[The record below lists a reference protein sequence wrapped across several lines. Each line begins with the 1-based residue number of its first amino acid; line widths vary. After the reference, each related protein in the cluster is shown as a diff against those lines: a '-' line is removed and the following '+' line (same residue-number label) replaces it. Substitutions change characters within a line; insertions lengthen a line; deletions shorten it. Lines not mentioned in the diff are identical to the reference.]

1 MKEINMRKY
10 NIFRVISITLIFLVI
25 KVSAFAQNS
34 TAEPDSLIQN
44 KIDAFGILPLEIN
57 TSTAAVSNVGSDK
70 LYRTTSSNLTNTLP
84 GLLSGMTLIQGT
96 GEVGNNNAQWLIRG
110 IGSYGNN
117 GFNAAKIF
125 VDGFE
130 VNSNYL
136 AYLSPVEIES
146 FSILKDAA
154 TLTAFGERGA
164 NGIIWIETKR
174 GKVGPSTVSA
184 QMRFGSQSAS
194 SINKPLDSYGYASL
208 YNQAISN
215 DNGTWTPF
223 YSQNQLS
230 DYMSGRGVNVDWYDE
245 VLRNSANYVDG
256 DVTFNGGSS
265 KARYNV
271 TLGYVDHLVLL
282 NFNNSDSTSNLRY
295 TRYNLRANLDFSMLD
310 IFEARVDLGG
320 RIEQRK
326 RPNIAVS
333 DLMSVLSRYPSNIYN
348 IYDDEAANHYSG
360 TAIHPNNPVGSIKGL
375 GWASN
380 QSRILQG
387 NFSLK
392 EKLDFITPGLYLQE
406 VFSFNAYT
414 LSTYSKTKN
423 YARYFNGATTTTDE
437 TTSIRASGYGS
448 AAMEDWK
455 QGKLTAGYDRVFG
468 KHAVSSSV
476 NLNISAFSGDGYFSY
491 KYNYLNYNGNVNY
504 NYDNRYIGQ
513 ISFSYFGNDSYA
525 PSNRWAFY
533 PAVSGA
539 WIVSNEDFMKDA
551 ESVDFMKVRASAGQ
565 SGFSDSNA
573 TGVLASFN
581 SNGRFLFKEYF
592 TSSYVGSFYTGATS
606 GTWQNTMV
614 PMFISNPDAHAEK
627 STKYNLGF
635 DLGLF
640 DKLTLIGDVYLDK
653 RTDILTLDNSLMDY
667 YGTNYYFSNIGK
679 MTSKGF
685 ELTGMWQDK
694 IGSFNYSLNGM
705 LSYNTNNID
714 YMAEVA
720 TAYEYNAK
728 TDRPFGTFLG
738 LEADG
743 FYDLSDFNSDGS
755 LVDGLPLPA
764 FGNVQPGDIKYVDLD
779 NNGVIDQN
787 DITKIGKSIYPE
799 WTYGF
804 GASAEFK
811 GFDFN
816 ILFQGIA
823 GASVNLLD
831 NWNQTVA
838 FVDNRTVYPLAENAW
853 AYYPEQ
859 NIDTR
864 SFAKYPRL
872 TTQSN
877 DNNYR
882 SSSFWIKDRD
892 FLKIRNIEL
901 GYDFGKNS
909 SLNMDNVEKLRIFV
923 SVVNPFTWSSLLKDY
938 NMDPES
944 IYGGYPTVKS
954 FNAGVSFTF

>member
-1 MKEINMRKY
+1 MRKY

-25 KVSAFAQNS
+25 KVSTFAQNY
-34 TAEPDSLIQN
+34 TAESDSLLQN
-44 KIDAFGILPLEIN
+44 KFDAFGLLPLEIN
-57 TSTAAVSNVGSDK
+57 TSTASVSNVGSDK
-70 LYRTTSSNLTNTLP
+70 LYRTTTSNLTNTIP
-84 GLLSGMTLIQGT
+84 GLLSGMTLIQGS

-110 IGSYGNN
+110 IGSFGNN
-117 GFNAAKIF
+117 GFNVAKIF

-174 GKVGPSTVSA
+174 GKVGSSKVSA
-184 QMRFGSQSAS
+184 QMRFGSQSAAN
-194 SINKPLDSYGYASL
+194 INKPLDSYGYASL

-215 DNGTWTPF
+215 DNGAWTPY
-223 YSQNQLS
+223 YSQNQLT

-256 DVTFNGGSS
+256 DITFNGGSTM
-265 KARYNV
+265 ARYNV
-271 TLGYVDHLVLL
+271 TLGYVDNQGLL
-282 NFNNSDSTSNLRY
+282 NVNNSDSTSNLRY
-295 TRYNLRANLDFSMLD
+295 TRYNLRANLDFNMLD

-326 RPNIAVS
+326 RPNFAVS
-333 DLMSVLSRYPSNIYN
+333 DMMSVLSRYPSNIYN
-348 IYDDEAANHYSG
+348 IYDDEDANHYSG
-360 TAIHPNNPVGSIKGL
+360 TAIYPNNPVGSIKGL

-392 EKLDFITPGLYLQE
+392 EKLDFITPGLYLQQ

-423 YARYFNGATTTTDE
+423 YARYFNDATTTTDE

-455 QGKLTAGYDRVFG
+455 QGKLTAGYDRIFS
-468 KHAVSSSV
+468 KHALSSTV

-504 NYDNRYIGQ
+504 SYDNRYIGQ

-539 WIVSNEDFMKDA
+539 WIISNEDFMKDA
-551 ESVDFMKVRASAGQ
+551 ENVDFMKVRASAGQ
-565 SGFSDSNA
+565 SGISDSNA
-573 TGVLASFN
+573 TGVLSSFS

-592 TSSYVGSFYTGATS
+592 TSSNVGSFYTGATS

-614 PMFISNPDAHAEK
+614 PMFIPNPDAHAEK
-627 STKYNLGF
+627 STKYNLGVE
-635 DLGLF
+635 LGLF
-640 DKLTLIGDVYLDK
+640 DRLTFIGDVYLDK
-653 RTDILTLDNSLMDY
+653 RTDILTLDNSLMNY
-667 YGTNYYFSNIGK
+667 YGNNYYFSNIGE

-685 ELTGMWQDK
+685 ELTGIWQDQ
-694 IGSFNYSLNGM
+694 IGSFNYLLNGM

-720 TAYEYNAK
+720 PAYEYNAK
-728 TDRPFGTFLG
+728 TGRPFGTFLG

-743 FYDLSDFNSDGS
+743 FYDISDFSSDGS

-779 NNGVIDQN
+779 NNGVVDQN
-787 DITKIGKSIYPE
+787 DITKIGKSIFPE
-799 WTYGF
+799 WTYSF
-804 GASAEFK
+804 GGSVDFK

-838 FVDNRTVYPLAENAW
+838 FVDNRTVFPIAEESW

-864 SFAKYPRL
+864 NSAMYPRL

-882 SSSFWIKDRD
+882 TSSFWIKNRD

-909 SLNMDNVEKLRIFV
+909 SLNMNNVEKLRIFV
-923 SVVNPFTWSSLLKDY
+923 SVVNPYTWSSLLKDY

-944 IYGGYPTVKS
+944 IYGGYPSIKS

>member
-1 MKEINMRKY
+1 MNEINMRKY
-10 NIFRVISITLIFLVI
+10 TIFRVISITLIFLVI
-25 KVSAFAQNS
+25 KISAFAQYS
-34 TAEPDSLIQN
+34 TAESDSLLKN
-44 KIDAFGILPLEIN
+44 KFDAFGIIPLEIN
-57 TSTAAVSNVGSDK
+57 TGTAAVSNVGSDK
-70 LYRTTSSNLTNTLP
+70 LYRTTASNLTNTLA
-84 GLLSGMTLIQGT
+84 GLLSGMTYIQGT

-117 GFNAAKIF
+117 GFNVAKIF

-154 TLTAFGERGA
+154 TLTTFGERGA

-174 GKVGPSTVSA
+174 GQVGPSKVSA
-184 QMRFGSQSAS
+184 QFRYGSQSAS
-194 SINKPLDSYGYASL
+194 KINKPLDSYGHASL

-215 DNGTWTPF
+215 DNGAWIPY
-223 YSQNQLS
+223 YSQNQIA
-230 DYMSGRGVNVDWYDE
+230 DYMNGSGVNVDWYDE
-245 VLRNSANYVDG
+245 ALRNTGNYVDG
-256 DVTFNGGSS
+256 DITFNGGTT

-271 TLGYVDHLVLL
+271 TLGYVDHQGLL
-282 NFNNSDSTSNLRY
+282 NVNNSDSTSNLRY
-295 TRYNLRANLDFSMLD
+295 SRYNLRANLDFSMLD

-326 RPNIAVS
+326 RPNVGIS
-333 DLMSVLSRYPSNIYN
+333 DLMSVLSHYPSNIYN

-360 TAIHPNNPVGSIKGL
+360 TAIHRNNPVAAINGL

-414 LSTYSKTKN
+414 LSTYSKTRN

-455 QGKLTAGYDRVFG
+455 QGKLTAGYDRIFG
-468 KHAVSSSV
+468 KHAISTSL
-476 NLNISAFSGDGYFSY
+476 NLNISAFNGDGYFSY

-504 NYDNRYIGQ
+504 AYDNKYIGQ
-513 ISFSYFGNDSYA
+513 IAFSYFGNDSFA
-525 PSNRWAFY
+525 PDNRWAFY
-533 PAVSGA
+533 PAISGA
-539 WIVSNEDFMKDA
+539 WIVSNEDFLKDS
-551 ESVDFMKVRASAGQ
+551 EKVDYLKVRASAGL

-573 TGVLASFN
+573 MGALSSFN

-592 TSSYVGSFYTGATS
+592 TSSYTGSFYTGATS

-614 PMFISNPDAHAEK
+614 PMFIPNAEANAEK
-627 STKYNLGF
+627 STKFNLGV
-635 DLGLF
+635 DLSLF
-640 DKLTLIGDVYLDK
+640 NKLTLTGDVYMDK
-653 RTDILTLDNSLMDY
+653 RTDILTRDNSLMNY
-667 YGTNYYFSNIGK
+667 YGNNYYFSNIGK

-685 ELTGMWQDK
+685 ELTGIWQDH
-694 IGSFNYSLNGM
+694 IGNFNYSLNGM
-705 LSYNTNNID
+705 VSYNTNNID

-720 TAYEYNAK
+720 PAYEYNAK
-728 TDRPFGTFLG
+728 TGRPFGTFIG

-743 FYDLSDFNSDGS
+743 FYGIEDFMSDGS
-755 LVDGLPLPA
+755 LVDDLPMPA

-779 NNGVIDQN
+779 NNGIIDQN
-787 DITKIGKSIYPE
+787 DVTKIGKSIYPE
-799 WTYGF
+799 WTYSF
-804 GASAEFK
+804 GGSVDYK
-811 GFDFN
+811 GFDFT
-816 ILFQGIA
+816 ILLQGIA

-838 FVDNRTVYPLAENAW
+838 FVDNRTVYPIAKDAW
-853 AYYPEQ
+853 AFYPEQ

-864 SFAKYPRL
+864 NSAKYPRL

-877 DNNYR
+877 ENNYR
-882 SSSFWIKDRD
+882 GSSFWIKDRD
-892 FLKIRNIEL
+892 FLKVRNIEL
-901 GYDFGKNS
+901 GYDFSKNS
-909 SLNMDNVEKLRIFV
+909 SLSLDKVEKLRVFV
-923 SVVNPFTWSSLLKDY
+923 SAVNPFTWSSLMKDY

-944 IYGGYPTVKS
+944 IYGGYPSLKS